1 MDLTEAESGLLFSS
15 VSKESAWSAGE
26 LSSIPGSGRSS
37 GEGNG
42 NPLQYTC
49 LENPMDRWT
58 WRASVHGVTR
68 IGHELPTKPLHTTE
82 AEDIRKSCQEYT
94 ELYKKNLDDPDKYN
108 GVITHLQPDIQECEG
123 KQALGSITMNKA
135 SGDDGT
141 PIELVQVLKD
151 DAMQVLYSMC
161 QKIWKTH
168 QGPQ

>member
-42 NPLQYTC
+42 SPLQYTC
-49 LENPMDRWT
+49 LENPMDRRT

-68 IGHELPTKPLHTTE
+68 IGHELTTKPPPTTE

-94 ELYKKNLDDPDKYN
+94 ELYKKDLDDPDKYN
-108 GVITHLQPDIQECEG
+108 GVITHLQPDIQECKV

-151 DAMQVLYSMC
+151 DAIQVLYSMC
-161 QKIWKTH
+161 QEIWKTH
-168 QGPQ
+168 QWPQ